1 MGKSGATSKA
11 SRKNQTTIPAR
22 VRQALGISKGDTLLW
37 SVNGN
42 EVTIRVLNKVKV
54 DWNKASE
61 LSLLEWTE
69 VTEAEEEAATR

>member
-42 EVTIRVLNKVKV
+42 EVTIRVLNKVQV
-54 DWNKASE
+54 DWSKASE

-69 VTEAEEEAATR
+69 INESDEGVSP